1 MLTILNMSLTASI
14 VIVFVLL
21 ARLLL
26 KKAPKVFSYALWA
39 VVLFRLLCPVSISSD
54 FSLLGVLDRTAAPAT
69 QHTTIVEYIPQNAVV
84 IPMQNITTPVPNTDS
99 PANDQTGQV
108 PTTTVPISPSIGVAE
123 NTAPTPAEPMYS
135 AADIARMI
143 WLSGIA
149 AMFLYST
156 ASFLR
161 LRRKLVGTVRLRDN
175 IYLADHIDTPFV
187 MGLMRARIYLPSS
200 LSEREQQYIILHE
213 QQHIRRLDHIV
224 KALAFLALCI
234 HWFNP
239 LVWIAFMLSGK
250 DMEMSCDEAVMRKM
264 GEDIRTEY
272 SASLLSLATGRR
284 IIAGT
289 PLAFGE
295 GDTKSRIK
303 NVLNWKKP
311 KLWVVLIAGIVC
323 IAVAAFCAGNPE
335 SDEND
340 TVNDDMP
347 VQTVD
352 DTNDLESFVGYMIS
366 NGFLYQSGDSVV
378 AISDGIPVSI
388 PMTAAQVTVVHNGRE
403 IVVDYSWTKY
413 ANALAATSRS
423 GNYSVVPLPRSDR
436 YLRLILDMGYTYLI
450 DTVTGEVSDPLSV
463 LDSEITQRLSIV
475 NFSPDGQYAII
486 SHHSGTECIL
496 LNCTTGEV
504 TQLPYASDI
513 YSISGHFLDE
523 THIAL
528 STAFKVGDDIRYSL
542 ARYDITNGELAELP
556 GQYTAK
562 DRTDSAFLAF
572 CDDEVF
578 AYTFENGCLVIVD
591 LMTWERTLTN
601 FKAGGLSNVFYCE
614 GTLAGVVH
622 LGTVYILDHE
632 GNARA
637 VCKVVTENIAAIESE
652 SEQEVEME
660 VSTPLSEEELAY
672 FASLFEGEDKTF
684 TQMLLSCRY
693 DAPGGIDLGQIF
705 SEGVPNDLGGW
716 GYEVSEAEEAALRET
731 MESADYEASL
741 HYDRHKIP
749 AAVMEKLLMEYLGL
763 SIAETNC
770 VGFELLTYLE
780 EYDAYYAFSGSEERV
795 IPVFTS
801 GTRRADGTVELYYQE
816 QHPLGKVG
824 SPTHVLVLRP
834 AGDSYQ
840 FVANVQIV
848 PLPAGEPF
856 YAMPKDVVAFWDTM
870 ESTGLSEDEINRV
883 GMTIWAFLSTHGAA
897 LTGSTVVLPSY
908 ELVATDILIEAKI
921 NGMNR
926 RHHVQLEGHC
936 IHRCHNLYEVLD
948 VEYDADTEA
957 LTMTI
962 RENIEIYYNLS
973 HIETPAL
980 AIAETAVK
988 HDLVFTKSEAG
999 EFVMTGRTNDWIY
1012 DYYELTNGLV
1022 KHG

>member
-1 MLTILNMSLTASI
+1 MLTVLNMSLTASI

-26 KKAPKVFSYALWA
+26 NKAPKVFSYALWA

-54 FSLLGVLDRTAAPAT
+54 FSLLGMLDRSAAPAT

-84 IPMQNITTPVPNTDS
+84 IPMQNITPSVPNTDS
-99 PANDQTGQV
+99 PANDHIAQA
-108 PTTTVPISPSIGVAE
+108 PTTTVPTSPGIDAAD
-123 NTAPTPAEPMYS
+123 NTAPTPAESMYS
-135 AADIARMI
+135 ATDIARSV

-149 AMFLYST
+149 AMFLYS
-156 ASFLR
+156 AVSLLC
-161 LRRKLVGTVRLRDN
+161 LRRKLVGAVRMRDN
-175 IYLADHIDTPFV
+175 IYLADYLDTPFV

-239 LVWIAFMLSGK
+239 LVWLAFMLSGK

-284 IIAGT
+284 IIAAA

-311 KLWVVLIAGIVC
+311 KLWVILIAGIVC

-340 TVNDDMP
+340 TVNDDMSVQP
-347 VQTVD
+347 VE
-352 DTNDLESFVGYMIS
+352 DTNDLESFVGYMVS
-366 NGFLYQSGDSVV
+366 NGFLYQSGDSV
-378 AISDGIPVSI
+378 ISVSGGAPVTI

-403 IVVDYSWTKY
+403 IVVDYSWTKH
-413 ANALAATSRS
+413 ANALAAVSRS
-423 GNYSVVPLPRSDR
+423 SNYSVAPLPRSDR
-436 YLRLILDMGYTYLI
+436 YLRLILDGGYTYLI
-450 DTVTGEVSDPLSV
+450 DTVTGEVSDPLSA

-475 NFSPDGQYAII
+475 NFSPDGQYAVI

-504 TQLPYASDI
+504 TQLLYASDI

-528 STAFKVGDDIRYSL
+528 STAFEVGDDIRYSL
-542 ARYDITNGELAELP
+542 TRYDITSGELKELP

-572 CDDEVF
+572 CDDEAF

-591 LMTWERTLTN
+591 LMTWEKTFTN
-601 FKAGGLSNVFYCE
+601 FKEGGLSNIFYCE
-614 GTLAGVVH
+614 GALAGVVH

-637 VCKVVTENIAAIESE
+637 VCKVVTENAAAAESE
-652 SEQEVEME
+652 SEQKVEKE
-660 VSTPLSEEELAY
+660 VSTRLSEEELAY
-672 FASLFEGEDKTF
+672 FAGLFDGENKTF

-693 DAPGGIDLGQIF
+693 GAPEDIDFAKVF
-705 SEGVPNDLGGW
+705 SEGVPTYLGW
-716 GYEVSEAEEAALRET
+716 GYKVSAEEEAALKET
-731 MESADYEASL
+731 MDSADYEASL
-741 HYDRHKIP
+741 NYDRYRIP
-749 AAVMEKLLMEYLGL
+749 ASVMEELLMEYLGL
-763 SIAETNC
+763 SIADTKG
-770 VGFELLTYLE
+770 VGLDRLTYLE
-780 EYDAYYAFSGSEERV
+780 EYDAYYAFSGTSERV
-795 IPVFTS
+795 FPAFTY
-801 GTRRADGTVELYYQE
+801 GMRRADGTVELYYQE
-816 QHPLGKVG
+816 QSPTGKVG

-834 AGDSYQ
+834 VGESYQ

-848 PLPAGEPF
+848 PLPASEPF
-856 YAMPKDVVAFWDTM
+856 YAMPKDMVAFWDTM
-870 ESTGLSEDEINRV
+870 ETTGLTENEINRV

-897 LTGSTVVLPSY
+897 LTGSTAVLPSY
-908 ELVATDILIEAKI
+908 ELVAKDILIEAKI
-921 NGMNR
+921 NGMNTR
-926 RHHVQLEGHC
+926 YHVQLEGYY

-948 VEYDADTEA
+948 VEYDAVTET

-962 RENIEIYYNLS
+962 REYIDIYYSLS
-973 HIETPAL
+973 RIEPSKL
-980 AIAETAVK
+980 PIAETAVK
-988 HDLVFTKSEAG
+988 HELVFTKSETG
-999 EFVMTGRTNDWIY
+999 EFILTGRSNDWIY
-1012 DYYELTNGLV
+1012 EYYNPTNSYARFG
-1022 KHG
+1022 